1 MLLPRLTYEPGF
13 LFVVEVWREAVAESA
28 QVSGNNRQAS
38 IVKALRKIK
47 IIIIIIIV
55 IIITNNHLIII
66 IILFIIINHH
76 DLSIIFQIFIMYIY
90 IIPGKK

>member
-28 QVSGNNRQAS
+28 QVSGNNRQAA

-47 IIIIIIIV
+47 II
-55 IIITNNHLIII
+55 TSLQ
-66 IILFIIINHH
+66 LMRT
-76 DLSIIFQIFIMYIY
+76 SMIFNCGLKCFL
-90 IIPGKK
+90 